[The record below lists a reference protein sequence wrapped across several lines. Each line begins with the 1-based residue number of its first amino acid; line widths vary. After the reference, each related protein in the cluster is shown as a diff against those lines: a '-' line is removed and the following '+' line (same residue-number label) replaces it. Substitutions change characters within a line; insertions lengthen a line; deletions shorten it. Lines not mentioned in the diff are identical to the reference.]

1 MHSDSFRSE
10 PAYLKKQRRQAFA
23 GATLVLAAALVALYM
38 RWKVDRPDS
47 SHEPSPAVASPQRA
61 APAAADS
68 QQPVPT
74 LRQSARSERLASPA
88 RHPPTAG
95 AHGIYK
101 CRKDG
106 RVVYADRPCDGDT
119 EVLLLPVPSA
129 GLAPDRS
136 YAEQL
141 DRLRA
146 DRAGTRPAAQAQE
159 SAATRS
165 DSSNDTPCATID
177 REIQQIDATT
187 RQPLSVPMAEH
198 YRERRRALMD
208 QRFSAGCNG

>member
-10 PAYLKKQRRQAFA
+10 PAYLKKQRRQAYA

-47 SHEPSPAVASPQRA
+47 SHEPSPAVA
-61 APAAADS
+61 S

-129 GLAPDRS
+129 GLTPDRS

-165 DSSNDTPCATID
+165 GSSKDTPCATID

-198 YRERRRALMD
+198 YRERRRALME